1 MGAVPG
7 GRAGAER
14 DSKCEAPAGLEV
26 PDEEKDA
33 SHFTGISIHI
43 QRSGKRGLFHASAQM
58 CVWNRPF
65 LQCVAD
71 EQIYGPAPKRDI
83 REGAAVSGLFSCISG
98 IYDVCLGAEHLYK
111 QLVLQ

>member
-1 MGAVPG
+1 MIGQSFCRLGVGAVPG

-43 QRSGKRGLFHASAQM
+43 QRSGKRGLFHASAAQKLRFPPYVQPGSGRILGKT
-58 CVWNRPF
+58 VWAG
-65 LQCVAD
+65 V
-71 EQIYGPAPKRDI
+71 
-83 REGAAVSGLFSCISG
+83 
-98 IYDVCLGAEHLYK
+98 
-111 QLVLQ
+111 